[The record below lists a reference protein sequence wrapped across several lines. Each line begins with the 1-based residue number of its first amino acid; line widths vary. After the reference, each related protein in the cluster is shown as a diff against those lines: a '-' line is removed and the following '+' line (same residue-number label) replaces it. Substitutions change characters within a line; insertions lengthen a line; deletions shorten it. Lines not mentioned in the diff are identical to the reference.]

1 MAFKA
6 SLIWDLP
13 PNDSAVQPP
22 PLHTAGCS
30 SSGSITVLQVF
41 PALSHTPPT
50 PPTPPPPCPG
60 LRSCCSCHLEGFPQR
75 LYLWNCPLAAL
86 KIFCS
91 PLAFD
96 SLTIQLLFFFPFKP
110 IYPACAALSIL
121 ICGLVSF
128 ITFGKSLTITLQI
141 FLLPHSFLS
150 PAEVPSAN
158 TLNFDVV
165 PRFLDP
171 LLWVCFFLLFSLCVS
186 VWVISTALSSSSL
199 IFPWLCRISRRALGR
214 LRAAA
219 QSGRDR
225 G

>member
-1 MAFKA
+1 MPRP
-6 SLIWDLP
+6 SLLLFLP
-13 PNDSAVQPP
+13 P
-22 PLHTAGCS
+22 G
-30 SSGSITVLQVF
+30 GF
-41 PALSHTPPT
+41 PPT
-50 PPTPPPPCPG
+50 SLPMELPSGCPEDF
-60 LRSCCSCHLEGFPQR
+60 LFTFGFRQ
-75 LYLWNCPLAAL
+75 
-86 KIFCS
+86 
-91 PLAFD
+91 FD
-96 SLTIQLLFFFPFKP
+96 YTTTFFFPFKP

-150 PAEVPSAN
+150 PAEVPTAN

-214 LRAAA
+214 LRGAA